1 MPQLATTT
9 SNQFWGFI
17 QLLSKR
23 GVEVTPYVEDAKLA
37 KTAVTQPYYKLPTL
51 WVYQCIA
58 NMAESLQIAHLGW
71 QVGWFVGHQGL
82 QQISERALQESTLD
96 KVLKMVC
103 QLTHH
108 GASHADFFIKETDQ
122 YYEFC
127 HVGGVDLDTAG
138 YAYVEQYISAVMLSI
153 IRAVLGAIP
162 FSCDYLKLR
171 TQLKVS
177 IDSLNQNTVDE
188 KLSIGAVFYGQTYTS
203 VSIPKALWDTQ
214 NCYQAKRTLS
224 ALTGESAS
232 PNWQRP
238 ILRRISQNNRYIENL
253 LEVLIPYLGNA
264 VPELSDIAQ
273 LSQISSRSLQRY
285 LAKHNTSYNRLI
297 LNLRMEF
304 ARYYVQHEQR
314 SVNEISKLLGY
325 STANHLSRAY
335 KKYYNISMSREE
347 L

>member
-1 MPQLATTT
+1 M
-9 SNQFWGFI
+9 
-17 QLLSKR
+17 
-23 GVEVTPYVEDAKLA
+23 
-37 KTAVTQPYYKLPTL
+37 
-51 WVYQCIA
+51 
-58 NMAESLQIAHLGW
+58 
-71 QVGWFVGHQGL
+71 
-82 QQISERALQESTLD
+82 
-96 KVLKMVC
+96 
-103 QLTHH
+103 
-108 GASHADFFIKETDQ
+108 
-122 YYEFC
+122 
-127 HVGGVDLDTAG
+127 DLDTAG

-153 IRAVLGAIP
+153 IRAVLGAVP

-177 IDSLNQNTVDE
+177 IDSLNQNTVAE

-214 NCYQAKRTLS
+214 NCYQTKGTLS
-224 ALTGESAS
+224 ALTDESAS

-238 ILRRISQNNRYIENL
+238 IMRRISQNNRYIENL

-314 SVNEISKLLGY
+314 SLNEISKLLGY
-325 STANHLSRAY
+325 STANH
-335 KKYYNISMSREE
+335 
-347 L
+347 